1 MPPAWFLYALPWIVL
16 PAVLLWRARGSVPLS
31 RYQPFEPGNVSAD
44 SADPVASPLV
54 SVIVPARNEAH
65 NIEACLRSILSTTF
79 PSIEVIAVDDHS
91 ADGTGEIARRV
102 AAGDRRLTVIDAPHL
117 PDGWFGKQW
126 ACHSAVQRA
135 RGELLLFTDADT
147 RHAPGLLAR
156 AVAALG
162 VRGADLLSVMGAQ
175 ELGGFWERLLQPQ
188 VFTFILARYGNTE
201 AMSRSN
207 RPVDKIANGQ
217 FLLVKRALY
226 DRAGG
231 HEAVRDH
238 VAEDLRMA
246 QEVCRAGGV
255 VHFVEGREFLVTR
268 MYAGLGELMRG
279 WGKNVYAGGRD
290 SIELGALGRAALRVV
305 FPVPALWNV
314 LPALMVLVAAVGALP
329 PSVLWWGI
337 TCYAASVLF
346 WMLVNHEFGV
356 PAWYA
361 LLYPLAAAMMAWL
374 LTLAAWRGD
383 RVEWKGRTYRS
394 VPAGGRRRQANRPG
408 GA

>member
-1 MPPAWFLYALPWIVL
+1 MPPAWFLYALPWVVL

-31 RYQPFEPGNVSAD
+31 RYQPFELGNVSAGSPD
-44 SADPVASPLV
+44 RAASPLV
-54 SVIVPARNEAH
+54 SVVVPARNEAH

-102 AAGDRRLTVIDAPHL
+102 AASDRRLTVIDAPPL

-135 RGELLLFTDADT
+135 RGQILLFTDADT
-147 RHAPGLLAR
+147 RHTPELIPR
-156 AVAALG
+156 AVGALHA
-162 VRGADLLSVMGAQ
+162 RGADLLSVMGAQ

-188 VFTFILARYGNTE
+188 VFSFILARYGSTE
-201 AMSRSN
+201 AMSQSN

-217 FLLVKRALY
+217 FFLVKRALY
-226 DRAGG
+226 DKAGG

-246 QEVCRAGGV
+246 QEVCRASGA
-255 VHFVEGREFLVTR
+255 VHFVEGREFLSTR
-268 MYAGLGELMRG
+268 MYQGLGELMRG

-290 SIELGALGRAALRVV
+290 SLELGVLGRVVLRIM

-314 LPALMVLVAAVGALP
+314 WPVSLGLVAAAGVLP
-329 PSVLWWGI
+329 PPVLFWGLS
-337 TCYAASVLF
+337 CYAASVLF
-346 WMLVNHEFGV
+346 WMVVNREFGV

-361 LLYPLAAAMMAWL
+361 FLYPLGALMMAWL
-374 LTLAAWRGD
+374 LSVAALRGE
-383 RVEWKGRTYRS
+383 RVKWKGRSYRS
-394 VPAGGRRRQANRPG
+394 VRAGAHR
-408 GA
+408 